1 MSRNSF
7 HNLRTP
13 NRDETM
19 RENHQHLTS
28 GSIALGKMASTDC
41 IPVVGKQRLVR
52 RESDEE
58 AREDREG
65 NESGDLYH
73 HED

>member
-1 MSRNSF
+1 
-7 HNLRTP
+7 
-13 NRDETM
+13 
-19 RENHQHLTS
+19 
-28 GSIALGKMASTDC
+28 MASTDC